1 MNYWNELR
9 NSGVNLYERH
19 CINCKT
25 KKHISSF
32 PKHQRYKK
40 SRTCF
45 ECLGEIK
52 CRTCNQLKKYDEF
65 LDQHKGARKSKDEC
79 WKCYIIVIN
88 AKRKKNYQKRKKEG
102 NLKIFDR
109 SKLSMASHLW
119 TKIISKKNSKKV
131 GSERSKI
138 VNLTNEEFKEWFEKN
153 YDKCCYYCGVTLD
166 QYQSSEFLKRIR
178 PNIKIFGIDR
188 KDTAKGYDINNIVV
202 ACNLCNSVKG
212 SFFSQKEFKEIG
224 KKYIRKLYD

>member
-1 MNYWNELR
+1 M
-9 NSGVNLYERH
+9 
-19 CINCKT
+19 
-25 KKHISSF
+25 
-32 PKHQRYKK
+32 
-40 SRTCF
+40 
-45 ECLGEIK
+45 
-52 CRTCNQLKKYDEF
+52 
-65 LDQHKGARKSKDEC
+65 
-79 WKCYIIVIN
+79 
-88 AKRKKNYQKRKKEG
+88 
-102 NLKIFDR
+102 KIFDR

-119 TKIISKKNSKKV
+119 AKIISKKNSKKA

-138 VNLTNEEFKEWFEKN
+138 VNLTNQEFKEWFETN

-212 SFFSQKEFKEIG
+212 SFFNDEEFKEIG